1 MLSARSFD
9 EWNVLCHGER
19 VMTLMSNL
27 CCWDA
32 TNAVVVDHQC
42 IPRGFATRGKRVEVS

>member
-19 VMTLMSNL
+19 VMTLVSNL
-27 CCWDA
+27 YCWNA
-32 TNAVVVDHQC
+32 TIAVVVDHQC
-42 IPRGFATRGKRVEVS
+42 IPCDSGTRGKCVGVS